1 MSDNKT
7 SDINTIIK
15 NHPTLSNT
23 PINHWHEDCILA
35 INVSTHVIMQ
45 LKRSIGGTT
54 PYKLFNGGKIMNT
67 SFRFL
72 LVVFI
77 AVCCFS
83 ASSLRSFAQERI
95 GGEFAFTFG
104 AQTGPFKMGT
114 GWFFAGEVGLPLMD
128 LGPGKVLGLIN
139 IGMSNSD
146 DSISIEPTVNALVPG
161 AVPTQTTLD
170 LTTVS
175 IVLGLKYKLLAHN
188 VVQPYI
194 LAGPGIDIFFNDT
207 EPGGLP
213 GAIAPQ
219 PQELIDRG
227 FPGGQGNV
235 ELGLH
240 AGGGIDFNI
249 TEKIFIGAEGRFNWV
264 DRDNGSYGTYGGRLG
279 FRF

>member
-1 MSDNKT
+1 MK
-7 SDINTIIK
+7 K
-15 NHPTLSNT
+15 
-23 PINHWHEDCILA
+23 
-35 INVSTHVIMQ
+35 
-45 LKRSIGGTT
+45 
-54 PYKLFNGGKIMNT
+54 

-77 AVCCFS
+77 AVCCFT
-83 ASSLRSFAQERI
+83 ASSMRSAAQEPM
-95 GGEFAFTFG
+95 GGEFALTFG

-114 GWFFAGEVGLPLMD
+114 GWFLAGEIGLPLMD
-128 LGPGKVLGLIN
+128 LGPGKVLGLVN

-146 DSISIEPTVNALVPG
+146 DNISIEPTVNALVPN
-161 AVPTQTTLD
+161 ALPTQTTID
-170 LTTVS
+170 LTTVAV
-175 IVLGLKYKLLAHN
+175 VLGLKYKLMAHN

-194 LAGPGIDIFFNDT
+194 LGGPGIDIFFNDT
-207 EPGGLP
+207 EPGDLP

-240 AGGGIDFNI
+240 VGGGIDINI

-264 DRDNGSYGTYGGRLG
+264 DRENGSYGTYGGRLG

>member
-1 MSDNKT
+1 MK
-7 SDINTIIK
+7 K
-15 NHPTLSNT
+15 P
-23 PINHWHEDCILA
+23 
-35 INVSTHVIMQ
+35 
-45 LKRSIGGTT
+45 
-54 PYKLFNGGKIMNT
+54 
-67 SFRFL
+67 FRIL

-104 AQTGPFKMGT
+104 AQTGPFDIGT
-114 GWFFAGEVGLPLMD
+114 GWYLSGEVGLPLMHV
-128 LGPGKVLGLIN
+128 GPGILLGLVN
-139 IGMSNSD
+139 IGMSNAD
-146 DSISIEPTVNALVPG
+146 DNISIEPTVNALSPG
-161 AVPTQTTLD
+161 ALPTQTTID
-170 LTTVS
+170 LTTGA
-175 IVLGLKYKLLAHN
+175 IVLGLKYKITAN
-188 VVQPYI
+188 DVIQPYV

-207 EPGGLP
+207 DPGDLPGG
-213 GAIAPQ
+213 IAPQ

-249 TEKIFIGAEGRFNWV
+249 TQKIFVGLEGRFNWV
-264 DRDNGSYGTYGGRLG
+264 DRDNGAYGTYGGRLG